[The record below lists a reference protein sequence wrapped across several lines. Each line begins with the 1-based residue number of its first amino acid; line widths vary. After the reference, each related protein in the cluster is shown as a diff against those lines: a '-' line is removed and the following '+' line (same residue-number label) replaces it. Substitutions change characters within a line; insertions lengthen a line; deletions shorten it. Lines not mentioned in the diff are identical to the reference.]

1 MPARRL
7 SRKLDRRLR
16 NIGIRKTKHK
26 RTKRAGIAIASGTY
40 GCVFRPPLHCKN
52 SSQTYDPSKYVSKL
66 MKRNEVYEEV
76 YEVRRI
82 KNILLSTVTRDYIDK
97 YFILAKDEDT
107 CKINVDTSTKK
118 GRDNITNLESGEKGG
133 THDCNKI
140 YPSASFI
147 KKHPNNYELLNM
159 IDGGSDLSEFL
170 SREALTVQSFNKL
183 NDSLID
189 LFENGLAK
197 MNSLG
202 IYHCDL
208 KTLNMVYKDHV
219 RIIDWGMT
227 SILEVPFTKENFRV
241 NERAIRIHQEMYY
254 GLPFTNT
261 LLFTHFEDIKKNYNT
276 KDNYKQELKQA
287 YTNESP
293 LMYLA
298 TLDHYNKHENKSG
311 KSLID
316 IIIDNQAAVVYSGM
330 SKEDFF
336 NKVFFKNADIF
347 GFLQIYIKI
356 SNNIK
361 KTKDATLKLVTD
373 NIKSLIN
380 KYILS
385 DNYAVKPYSIS
396 EIATDLKN
404 LTKTNSSLEKKQE
417 LDKELD
423 ALDDFF
429 DKSSEKSAISSE
441 KKVQSATKK
450 SQSATKKSQSATKK
464 SQSATKKSQSA
475 TKKTP
480 SATKKSQSATKK
492 TPSAT
497 KKSQSA
503 TKKVNCKGL
512 SKEECIKST
521 DCIYTEG
528 SKRQYCR
535 TKKNKKNKKKG

>member
-1 MPARRL
+1 MPVGRL

-16 NIGIRKTKHK
+16 NIGSQKIKHK
-26 RTKRAGIAIASGTY
+26 RTKRAGKAIASGTY

-52 SSQTYDPSKYVSKL
+52 SSQTYDASKYVSKL

-82 KNILLSTVTRDYIDK
+82 KNILLSSVTRDYIDK

-159 IDGGSDLSEFL
+159 IDGGSDLSEVL
-170 SREALTVQSFNKL
+170 SKETLTVQSFNKL

-219 RIIDWGMT
+219 RIIDWGMA

-261 LLFTHFEDIKKNYNT
+261 LLFTDFEDIKKNYNT
-276 KDNYKQELKQA
+276 KDKYKQELKRL
-287 YTNESP
+287 YTDEPP

-298 TLDHYNKHENKSG
+298 TLEHYNKHENKSG

-316 IIIDNQAAVVYSGM
+316 IIIDNQAAVVYSGI

-361 KTKDATLKLVTD
+361 KTKDSTLKLVID

-385 DNYAVKPYSIS
+385 ENYAVKPYSIS

-404 LTKTNSSLEKKQE
+404 LTKINSSLEKKQALDRE
-417 LDKELD
+417 LDALDDFFFFDKSSISSEKKQQLDKKLD

-429 DKSSEKSAISSE
+429 DKSSSKKSQSVTKKSQSASKKSKSAS
-441 KKVQSATKK
+441 KKSKSASKK
-450 SQSATKKSQSATKK
+450 SQSATKKEY
-464 SQSATKKSQSA
+464 
-475 TKKTP
+475 
-480 SATKKSQSATKK
+480 
-492 TPSAT
+492 
-497 KKSQSA
+497 
-503 TKKVNCKGL
+503 CKGL
-512 SKEECIKST
+512 SREECIKSK
-521 DCIYTEG
+521 DCIFTKG

-535 TKKNKKNKKKG
+535 SKKNKKKG